1 MMLSRLIPFALAC
14 ALAAPALAQPATT
27 PLPEATTPAQAQAQ
41 YDQGY
46 NGPRSPDATGGNP
59 GTTALNGQALQQS
72 AGARVDDATA
82 QGQYAADMAAY
93 HSALI
98 ANHREAMRDQAHYDH
113 QQRAYADAMAAWRM
127 QVEDCRKRS
136 NYACKAPAPDP
147 ADYY

>member
-1 MMLSRLIPFALAC
+1 MMLFRSVPFALAC
-14 ALAAPALAQPATT
+14 ALAAPVLAQQTTT
-27 PLPEATTPAQAQAQ
+27 PLPDATIPAQAQAQ

-46 NGPRSPDATGGNP
+46 SGPRSPDATGGNP

-72 AGARVDDATA
+72 TGARVDDATA

-93 HSALI
+93 RGALI
-98 ANHREAMRDQAHYDH
+98 ANHHEAMRDQAHYEH
-113 QQRAYADAMAAWRM
+113 QQRAYASAMAAWRM
-127 QVEDCRKRS
+127 QVEDCKRS